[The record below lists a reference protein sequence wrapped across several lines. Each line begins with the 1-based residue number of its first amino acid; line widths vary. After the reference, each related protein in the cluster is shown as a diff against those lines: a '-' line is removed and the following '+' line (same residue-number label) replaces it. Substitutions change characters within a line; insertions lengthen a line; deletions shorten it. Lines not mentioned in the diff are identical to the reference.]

1 MNTIITK
8 DFQIKLIAFG
18 LLAIIP
24 ITINLGL
31 SFLFPK
37 TDWNTYRTLETEYI
51 KNNMPNYDQY
61 KKLKR
66 DYNLSKKESN
76 LFSVHKEYVKKWQE
90 SQQYKNLKET
100 DKQHDQYRFITLCF
114 LIIALISTLIFIP
127 IPIIHAAIIYATL
140 FLFIFTLNYF
150 SPEISDS
157 FVFMPLAVLRILT
170 SLICLL
176 ITLHIVYKNND

>member
-76 LFSVHKEYVKKWQE
+76 LFSVHKEYV
-90 SQQYKNLKET
+90 T
-100 DKQHDQYRFITLCF
+100 
-114 LIIALISTLIFIP
+114 ISFYNFMFFNHSSHINFNFYTYSYHSCCHYICDIIFIYF
-127 IPIIHAAIIYATL
+127 HLKL
-140 FLFIFTLNYF
+140 FFTGN
-150 SPEISDS
+150 
-157 FVFMPLAVLRILT
+157 
-170 SLICLL
+170 
-176 ITLHIVYKNND
+176 